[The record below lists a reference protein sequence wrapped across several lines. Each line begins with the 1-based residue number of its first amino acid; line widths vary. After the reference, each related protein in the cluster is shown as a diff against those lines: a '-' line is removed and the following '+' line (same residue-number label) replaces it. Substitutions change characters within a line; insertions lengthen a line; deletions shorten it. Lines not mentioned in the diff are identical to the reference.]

1 MADTDRQ
8 EKASLVAFYYA
19 IENGASLTP
28 YENKDLYDD
37 LKKEYPPLD
46 DSWYK
51 SFLKQTKALIKWM
64 GHKEGSVDTSYKY
77 ARWGK
82 SGRSDPT
89 IVIPNTKKTDVF
101 DWIWEEIGN
110 DVRKI
115 LFNSRKDNWNTADVY
130 LVKSSEESKIIKN
143 IKDIVFGDT
152 AGYASLDI
160 NEKEDFLSMKVGSL
174 NRYLAY
180 LLKNKILIGI
190 SLKEANPG
198 EESKVTVTNVDTPLE
213 GIQPSHGKFITKMH
227 TYMDLQKEGST
238 YDFKGNSLTYQ
249 AEFSVNDYAKIF
261 KYESKISSVSAD
273 ATEPRDRVIGVRGG
287 YTDAPARNGSVP
299 EQRMKK
305 IVKKYT
311 GEEINEM
318 IPLNRDFDD
327 DEKDYWV
334 NYLKRIKS
342 DSTILKDLGG
352 FTYNRKR
359 VSEEELIDKML
370 FHDKQQKRKDEKRS
384 YSVKLRCKL
393 RCLRYIN
400 CYIQAQKNKKLHY
413 LLTEIYLASSKIQ
426 MDMEDVQGPFIKIQ

>member
-19 IENGASLTP
+19 IEKGASLTP

-46 DSWYK
+46 DSWYN

-82 SGRSDPT
+82 SGRSDST
-89 IVIPNTKKTDVF
+89 IVIPASKKTDVF
-101 DWIWEEIGN
+101 DWIWEEVGN
-110 DVRKI
+110 DVRKV

-130 LVKSSEESKIIKN
+130 LVKASEESTIIKN
-143 IKDIVFGDT
+143 IKNMIFADT
-152 AGYASLDI
+152 RGYASFD
-160 NEKEDFLSMKVGSL
+160 NDEKEDFLSMKVGSL
-174 NRYLAY
+174 NRYLAH
-180 LLKNKILIGI
+180 LIKNKILIGI

-198 EESKVTVTNVDTPLE
+198 KESKVTLTNVDTPLD

-311 GEEINEM
+311 GEDINEM
-318 IPLNRDFDD
+318 IPLNRDFND
-327 DEKDYWV
+327 DEKNYWIDYV
-334 NYLKRIKS
+334 KRIKR
-342 DSTILKDLGG
+342 DNTILKDLGG
-352 FTYNRKR
+352 FTYNGKR

-370 FHDKQQKRKDEKRS
+370 FHDKQQKKKDEKRS

-400 CYIQAQKNKKLHY
+400 CYVQAQKDKKLHY